1 MVQYIP
7 DIAIAI
13 LLIIFIGRGVKS
25 GLVISVAS
33 VSVIILS
40 FLGANFLN
48 RAFAQ
53 VLVDLMAPVTENI
66 FTTMLVGLKGL
77 VIDFNIAH
85 DIIIKAL
92 DTTIANPT
100 CIIVSF
106 VLWALSFAGLVLLFN
121 LVFDSLDFITKL
133 PIINLVNKLGGGVA
147 GFIKGVLV
155 VSIVIYVILML
166 GLWEYPAN
174 LQETYI
180 LRHCVWIVDLLI

>member
-13 LLIIFIGRGVKS
+13 ILIIFIGKGVKS
-25 GLVISVAS
+25 GLIISIAS

-48 RAFAQ
+48 GAFAQ
-53 VLVDLMAPVTENI
+53 VLADLMAPVTESI

-77 VIDFNIAH
+77 VIDFNIGH

-100 CIIVSF
+100 YIIVSF

-133 PIINLVNKLGGGVA
+133 PIINLVNKLGGGIA

-155 VSIVIYVILML
+155 ASIVIYVLLML